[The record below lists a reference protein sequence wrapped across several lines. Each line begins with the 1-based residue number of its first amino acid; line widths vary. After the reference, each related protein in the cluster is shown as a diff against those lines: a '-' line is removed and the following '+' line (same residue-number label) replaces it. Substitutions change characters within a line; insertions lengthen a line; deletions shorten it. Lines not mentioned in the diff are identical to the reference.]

1 MNNYFNTDTYEDQYK
16 ALLWECFFKGTDR
29 NDRTGV
35 GCKSIFNASLKIDVS
50 KYFPIITGRKMFQKT
65 FDTEFEWFMNGE
77 TNIQRFRD
85 AGVKIW
91 DAWADENGD
100 LGPVYGH
107 QMRNFNSQNIDQMQM
122 LIKNLIEDPDSRRH
136 IISLWNPAQLDEM
149 RLPPCYLYFQF
160 FVEGN
165 KLNMF
170 VVQRS
175 GDLFLGIP
183 YDIALFTKILLYVSE
198 KVNLKANLLEVSII
212 DAHIYNNQHE
222 AIREY
227 HKQGI
232 FQAPKYNY
240 KNGALSLI
248 NYNHGPVITAKVA
261 I

>member
-1 MNNYFNTDTYEDQYK
+1 MVTYEEGYRK
-16 ALLWECFFKGTDR
+16 LLWECLTNGIHR

-35 GCKSIFNASLKIDVS
+35 GCKSIFNASLKTNVS
-50 KYFPIITGRKMFQKT
+50 KYFPVITGRKMFEKT
-65 FDTEFEWFMNGE
+65 FNTEFEWFINGE

-107 QMRNFNSQNIDQMQM
+107 QMRNFNDQNIDQMQM
-122 LIKNLIEDPDSRRH
+122 LIKQLINDPDSRRH
-136 IISLWNPAQLDEM
+136 IISLWNPAQIDQM

-160 FVEGN
+160 FVEHN

-183 YDIALFTKILLYVSE
+183 YDMALFTKILLYVSE
-198 KVNLKANLLEVSII
+198 KVGLKANWLEVQIV
-212 DAHIYNNQHE
+212 DAHIYDNQYDAIHE
-222 AIREY
+222 YLMQDTFDTPEY
-227 HKQGI
+227 V
-232 FQAPKYNY
+232 YE
-240 KNGALSLI
+240 NGALTLI
-248 NYNHGPVITAKVA
+248 NYKHGPVITAKVA

>member
-1 MNNYFNTDTYEDQYK
+1 MITYEEQYRR
-16 ALLWECFFKGTDR
+16 LLWECFVNSTHR

-35 GCKSIFNASLKIDVS
+35 GCYSTFNAKLKINVS
-50 KYFPIITGRKMFQKT
+50 KYFPVITGRKMFQKT

-107 QMRNFNSQNIDQMQM
+107 QMHNFNNQNIDQMQM

-160 FVEGN
+160 FVDNG

-198 KVNLKANLLEVSII
+198 KVNLKANWLEVSIV

-222 AIREY
+222 AIHKYLLEDTFDTPEY
-227 HKQGI
+227 I
-232 FQAPKYNY
+232 YE
-240 KNGALSLI
+240 NGALSLI
-248 NYNHGPVITAKVA
+248 NYKHGPVITAKVA

>member
-29 NDRTGV
+29 NDRTGI

-160 FVEGN
+160 FVDGD

-183 YDIALFTKILLYVSE
+183 YDVALFTKILLYVSE
-198 KVNLKANLLEVSII
+198 KVNLNANLLEVSIV
-212 DAHIYNNQHE
+212 DAHIYSNQRE